1 VFLRT
6 LVCLFDY
13 FVYCT
18 SMHSYICIVAPHLGT
33 LDEARE
39 GPDVEL
45 NPKME
50 LVDPSRRQ
58 KDRTSARLEDAR
70 QASSSDIL

>member
-1 VFLRT
+1 MRT
-6 LVCLFDY
+6 LVCLLDY

-33 LDEARE
+33 LAKTCE

-45 NPKME
+45 TRKWCWWTY
-50 LVDPSRRQ
+50 LGDGRIGQVLD
-58 KDRTSARLEDAR
+58 
-70 QASSSDIL
+70 